1 MKKKV
6 LSLILGAFL
15 VSSFSFAAPETV
27 KVIVNG
33 KVLVTDTPA
42 VIRNSRTMVPFRAL
56 FDSLGATNITW
67 DEPSQ
72 KVTGSDGATT
82 ISLTIGA
89 REITVN
95 GNTVSVDTPPMIINS
110 RTLIPL
116 SAVSTALGGKVEWNG
131 VDYIAT
137 VTKSVAQAPQTPEAP
152 QTAQVPD
159 EDVNNSVAPIF
170 DDMTSPNPGNDVTP
184 TQPAVQNPATT
195 PTTPSQ
201 PKQTPSNNNPGN
213 NFDNLL
219 ISNPNTDK
227 GITGYYAMEDLKRNK
242 FMLNLKADK
251 TAELINISSLD
262 KVQGTYSY
270 SNGNLTLNISTFKS
284 VYARENVSY
293 NGSTLLLMK
302 DSKSPTSGST
312 FVLLKTTADEYNKY
326 TKK

>member
-1 MKKKV
+1 M
-6 LSLILGAFL
+6 
-15 VSSFSFAAPETV
+15 
-27 KVIVNG
+27 
-33 KVLVTDTPA
+33 
-42 VIRNSRTMVPFRAL
+42 
-56 FDSLGATNITW
+56 GATNITW

-95 GNTVSVDTPPMIINS
+95 GNTVSMDTPPMIINS
-110 RTLIPL
+110 RTMIPL

-137 VTKSVAQAPQTPEAP
+137 VSKPVSQASKTPEAP

-159 EDVNNSVAPIF
+159 EDINNSVAPIF
-170 DDMTSPNPGNDVTP
+170 DDMTSPNPGSDVTP
-184 TQPAVQNPATT
+184 TQPAVQNPSTT
-195 PTTPSQ
+195 PTTPS
-201 PKQTPSNNNPGN
+201 PSNQTHNNIGN

-219 ISNPNTDK
+219 ISNPSTDK
-227 GITGYYAMEDLKRNK
+227 SITGYYAMEDLKRNK

-251 TAELINISSLD
+251 TAELINISSSD

-270 SNGNLTLNISTFKS
+270 ANGSLTLNISYFKS

-293 NGSTLLLMK
+293 NGTTLMLMK

-312 FVLLKTTADEYNKY
+312 FVLFKTTADEYNKY

>member
-1 MKKKV
+1 MKKKI
-6 LSLILGAFL
+6 LSLIFGAFL

-95 GNTVSVDTPPMIINS
+95 GNTVSMDTPPMIINS
-110 RTLIPL
+110 RTMIPL

-137 VTKSVAQAPQTPEAP
+137 VSKPVSQASKIPEAP

-159 EDVNNSVAPIF
+159 EDINNSVAPIF
-170 DDMTSPNPGNDVTP
+170 DDITSPNPSTDVTP
-184 TQPAVQNPATT
+184 AQPSVQNPSTT
-195 PTTPSQ
+195 PTTPS
-201 PKQTPSNNNPGN
+201 PSNQTHNNIGN

-219 ISNPNTDK
+219 ISNPSTDK

-262 KVQGTYSY
+262 KVQGTYSFA
-270 SNGNLTLNISTFKS
+270 NGNLNLNISSFKS

-293 NGSTLLLMK
+293 NGTTLMLMK

-312 FVLLKTTADEYNKY
+312 FVLFKTTADEYNKY

>member
-1 MKKKV
+1 MKKKI
-6 LSLILGAFL
+6 LSLIFGAFL

-33 KVLVTDTPA
+33 KELVTDTPA

-95 GNTVSVDTPPMIINS
+95 GNTVPVDSPPMIINS
-110 RTLIPL
+110 RTMIPL

-137 VTKSVAQAPQTPEAP
+137 VTKSVAQASKTHEAP

-159 EDVNNSVAPIF
+159 EDINNSVAPIF
-170 DDMTSPNPGNDVTP
+170 DDITSPNPSTDVTP
-184 TQPAVQNPATT
+184 AQPSVQNPSTT
-195 PTTPSQ
+195 PTTPS
-201 PKQTPSNNNPGN
+201 PSNQTHNNIGN

-219 ISNPNTDK
+219 ISNPSTDK
-227 GITGYYAMEDLKRNK
+227 SITGYYAMEDLKRNK

-251 TAELINISSLD
+251 TAELINISSSD
-262 KVQGTYSY
+262 KVQGTYSFA
-270 SNGNLTLNISTFKS
+270 NGNLNLNISSFKS

-293 NGSTLLLMK
+293 NGTTLMLMK

>member
-1 MKKKV
+1 MKKKII
-6 LSLILGAFL
+6 SLICGVFL
-15 VSSFSFAAPETV
+15 ISSSAFAAPETV

-33 KVLVTDTPA
+33 KELATDTPA

-82 ISLTIGA
+82 ISLTIGS

-95 GNTVSVDTPPMIINS
+95 GNTVPVDSPPVIINS
-110 RTLIPL
+110 RTMIPL
-116 SAVSTALGGKVEWNG
+116 SAVSTALGGKVDWNG

-137 VTKSVAQAPQTPEAP
+137 VTKSVAQSSTTPDAP

-159 EDVNNSVAPIF
+159 EDINNSVAPIF
-170 DDMTSPNPGNDVTP
+170 DDITSTNPNPDNTP
-184 TQPAVQNPATT
+184 TQPSVQNPATT
-195 PTTPSQ
+195 PTTPS
-201 PKQTPSNNNPGN
+201 PSNQTPTNNNGN

-219 ISNPNTDK
+219 IPNPSTDK

-251 TAELINISSLD
+251 TAELINISSSD

-270 SNGNLTLNISTFKS
+270 SNGSLTLNISTFKS
-284 VYARENVSY
+284 VYTKENVSY

-312 FVLLKTTADEYNKY
+312 FVLLKTSEEEYKKY

>member
-1 MKKKV
+1 MKKKI
-6 LSLILGAFL
+6 LSLIFGAFL

-95 GNTVSVDTPPMIINS
+95 GNTVSMDTPPMIINS
-110 RTLIPL
+110 RTMIPL

-131 VDYIAT
+131 MDYIAT
-137 VTKSVAQAPQTPEAP
+137 VSKPVSQAPKTPEAP

-159 EDVNNSVAPIF
+159 EDINNSVAPIF
-170 DDMTSPNPGNDVTP
+170 DDMTSPNPGSDVTP

-201 PKQTPSNNNPGN
+201 SNQTHNNIGN

-219 ISNPNTDK
+219 ISNPSTDK
-227 GITGYYAMEDLKRNK
+227 SITGYYAMEDLKRNK

-251 TAELINISSLD
+251 TAELINISSSD

-270 SNGNLTLNISTFKS
+270 ANGSLTLNISYFKS

-293 NGSTLLLMK
+293 NGTTLMLMK

-312 FVLLKTTADEYNKY
+312 FVLFKTTADEYNKY

>member
-1 MKKKV
+1 MKKKII
-6 LSLILGAFL
+6 SLICGVFL
-15 VSSFSFAAPETV
+15 ISSSAFAAPETV

-33 KVLVTDTPA
+33 KELVTDTPA

-82 ISLTIGA
+82 ISLTIGS

-95 GNTVSVDTPPMIINS
+95 GNTVPVDSPPVIINS
-110 RTLIPL
+110 RTMIPL
-116 SAVSTALGGKVEWNG
+116 SAVSTALGGKVDWNG

-137 VTKSVAQAPQTPEAP
+137 VTKSVAQAPKTPDAP
-152 QTAQVPD
+152 QTSQVPD

-170 DDMTSPNPGNDVTP
+170 DDITSTNPSTDVTP
-184 TQPAVQNPATT
+184 TQPPVQNPSTT
-195 PTTPSQ
+195 PTTPS
-201 PKQTPSNNNPGN
+201 PSNQTPNNNGN

-219 ISNPNTDK
+219 ISNPSTDK
-227 GITGYYAMEDLKRNK
+227 GIIGYYAMEDLKRNK

-251 TAELINISSLD
+251 TAELINISSSD

-270 SNGNLTLNISTFKS
+270 ANGNLTLNISSFKS
-284 VYARENVSY
+284 VYTRENVSY

-312 FVLLKTTADEYNKY
+312 FVLLKTSAEEYKKY